1 MQNENEVDSTW
12 FIIAG
17 ILLFLAFVCLACKRN
32 AWATALSALAV
43 TALVAVVAT
52 APAVEKQVI
61 VTQKPTPAPPQPP
74 EPVPPA
80 PTPPPT
86 PPPVTRYE
94 TRTAERQELAARH
107 PTRLAPKP
115 AEVPLPPVAV
125 RLAKPEVQ
133 LGKPEA
139 MQLGKPEAVRLAKPD
154 AVVMHKPHPVNV
166 KARMMNPPPG
176 ADRGESMAT
185 LPAADRGEMVRDTP
199 GQAHAVRCGT
209 KSADL
214 ADDEYMPAC
223 GAGGSSSAADVL
235 YAVDRITAP
244 RRSVVPDENGEVMGR
259 PPLSPFEYTPNIPA
273 CCPTTPTDDIRNNG
287 LYGVKGDYNCDIM
300 ARSSI
305 MDKGFVQPLGAREE
319 WIKYLAYDMP
329 NKRDQFMVRKERG
342 PLLMT

>member
-1 MQNENEVDSTW
+1 MKNDNEVDSTW

-43 TALVAVVAT
+43 AALVAVVAT
-52 APAVEKQVI
+52 APAVDKEVI
-61 VTQKPTPAPPQPP
+61 VVKKPLPPAPLPPAPQPAPTPAPKPL
-74 EPVPPA
+74 PPA
-80 PTPPPT
+80 N
-86 PPPVTRYE
+86 RYD
-94 TRTAERQELAARH
+94 TRTAERQEMAARH
-107 PTRLAPKP
+107 PTRMAKP
-115 AEVPLPPVAV
+115 AEVPLPPTEVPPAKAPAV
-125 RLAKPEVQ
+125 RLAKSP
-133 LGKPEA
+133 G
-139 MQLGKPEAVRLAKPD
+139 AVL
-154 AVVMHKPHPVNV
+154 MHQPHPVNV
-166 KARMMNPPPG
+166 KARMMHPPPG
-176 ADRGESMAT
+176 SDRGESMAT
-185 LPAADRGEMVRDTP
+185 MPAADRGEMVRETP
-199 GQAHAVRCGT
+199 GQAHAMRCGT
-209 KSADL
+209 KRQDL

-223 GAGGSSSAADVL
+223 GAGGGIAADVL
-235 YAVDRITAP
+235 YAVDRVTEP
-244 RRSVVPDENGEVMGR
+244 RRSVVPDENGEVVGR

-300 ARSSI
+300 ARSTV